1 MLYFIKE
8 AFIVNDTYGIIF
20 IKNIELQG
28 KIIEFSIDFAK
39 ELKEELNKIIVYY
52 KQAGR
57 YKKTLCTDKYTEEI
71 WTEIL

>member
-52 KQAGR
+52 K
-57 YKKTLCTDKYTEEI
+57 
-71 WTEIL
+71 